1 MAQTG
6 CTSTE
11 YTIPLCCDV
20 SGTTTFTP
28 MHATYVNDKNQSITQ
43 CNTVRLGGNGLYN

>member
-1 MAQTG
+1 MSQTG

-11 YTIPLCCDV
+11 YTIPV
-20 SGTTTFTP
+20 SGTTSFTP

-43 CNTVRLGGNGLYN
+43 CDTVRLGGVNGLYN

>member
-11 YTIPLCCDV
+11 YTIPV
-20 SGTTTFTP
+20 SGTTSFTP
-28 MHATYVNDKNQSITQ
+28 MHATYVNDKNQSNIKNIEIWQ
-43 CNTVRLGGNGLYN
+43 I

>member
-11 YTIPLCCDV
+11 YTIPV
-20 SGTTTFTP
+20 SWTTTFTP

-43 CNTVRLGGNGLYN
+43 CDTVRLGGVNGLYN

>member
-11 YTIPLCCDV
+11 YTIPV

-28 MHATYVNDKNQSITQ
+28 MHATYVKKINQLFSATLLDWVEMVYIIKN
-43 CNTVRLGGNGLYN
+43 